1 MNIYPR
7 LVALVGAPAADLAVI
22 ALRGVLIALVV
33 LMSDKGF
40 TTFSYLKL

>member
-1 MNIYPR
+1 MNVYPR
-7 LVALVGAPAADLAVI
+7 LVALIGSPPANAVVV
-22 ALRGVLIALVV
+22 LGRGLLIALVV

>member
-1 MNIYPR
+1 MILYPR
-7 LVALVGAPAADLAVI
+7 LVALLGPFAANLVVVVG
-22 ALRGVLIALVV
+22 RGLLIALVA